1 MNHLD
6 RITVNTN
13 PAHGRLCIRGMR
25 IRVID
30 IIDLLASRIDRQEM
44 LQDYPYLENEDI
56 TAALAYA
63 ALQPDHP
70 VLQVA

>member
-1 MNHLD
+1 MDHLD
-6 RITVNTN
+6 GITVNTN

-30 IIDLLASRIDRQEM
+30 VLDLLASRIDQQEM
-44 LQDYPYLENEDI
+44 LQDYPYIENEDI
-56 TAALAYA
+56 TAAPAYA
-63 ALQPDHP
+63 ALQLEHP